1 MSSTFGRRRQHPRIN
16 TQHLRKRLNKF
27 ARWWLIDRSLAVQ
40 MFGVD
45 EARRYEQRAR
55 NAERI

>member
-1 MSSTFGRRRQHPRIN
+1 MSSTFGRRRQHPRIDR
-16 TQHLRKRLNKF
+16 HLKKRLNKF

-45 EARRYEQRAR
+45 EARRYQQRER